1 MDYFFQDNISTS
13 STGTRS
19 RTQYQK
25 RGLHQ
30 GCNLSSVLFIIY
42 VSELA
47 HRVPRSGLG
56 VRLESGETIGILL
69 FADNIILIAS
79 SPSDLASLSSILESW
94 CSDFKML
101 VSVAKTN
108 VISPGDDF
116 ECSVSCDG
124 ISEATVISQV
134 ASYKYLGVNH
144 RTSHHKGADMIRH
157 APALSAR

>member
-1 MDYFFQDNISTS
+1 
-13 STGTRS
+13 
-19 RTQYQK
+19 
-25 RGLHQ
+25 
-30 GCNLSSVLFIIY
+30 
-42 VSELA
+42 
-47 HRVPRSGLG
+47 
-56 VRLESGETIGILL
+56 
-69 FADNIILIAS
+69 
-79 SPSDLASLSSILESW
+79 
-94 CSDFKML
+94 ML

-108 VISPGDDF
+108 VISPDHDF